1 MTTKLIQF
9 IAFFVA
15 FALVLKN
22 VLQVL
27 VGNLMSTHD
36 YSHFQIEKSIG
47 YGGIAL
53 CIVSLTIFLK
63 RDIWAYLF
71 FLVIV
76 TSFSPLLAFTNIELS
91 ISIGSLKL
99 DLIAIPLLIV
109 HVLLNVHL
117 IRVPKLSKVQET
129 ESINERVEYF
139 TKVFKKKTDDELLRI
154 DENELVPE
162 AIEARKIL
170 IAKRSL

>member
-1 MTTKLIQF
+1 MTAKLIQF

-22 VLQVL
+22 AFQVL
-27 VGNLMSTHD
+27 VGNLMSPHD
-36 YSHFQIEKSIG
+36 YSPYQIENSIG
-47 YGGIAL
+47 YGGVAL
-53 CIVSLTIFLK
+53 CIVGLSIFLK

-76 TSFSPLLAFTNIELS
+76 ASFFPLLAFTNIQLS

-99 DLIAIPLLIV
+99 DMIAIPLLIV

-117 IRVPKLSKVQET
+117 IRVPTLSKVQEK
-129 ESINERVEYF
+129 ESINERVAYF
-139 TKVFKKKTDDELLRI
+139 AKVFEKKTDDELLLM

-162 AIEARKIL
+162 AIEALNIL